1 MVWKIII
8 EILVLWALYAGYMA
22 VIVGKRGPLGGLFFY
37 PWEVQ
42 DRALRLGLIT
52 ADELKKRK
60 RFAYILLLAL
70 MLIVPMIMVL
80 FVNGARSY
88 FDCTWQF
95 YVLFLGAEFFD
106 WLFIDT
112 IWVALSDW
120 WLIPGAE
127 DLEPMWHT
135 PKAKAWKMPKLVFL
149 AMPLAV
155 IVGAVYWATG
165 LLLK

>member
-1 MVWKIII
+1 MNGKTHRNTSEKLLIAGMIGC
-8 EILVLWALYAGYMA
+8 ILF
-22 VIVGKRGPLGGLFFY
+22 VIAFMF
-37 PWEVQ
+37 
-42 DRALRLGLIT
+42 
-52 ADELKKRK
+52 
-60 RFAYILLLAL
+60 
-70 MLIVPMIMVL
+70 IVPMIMIL
-80 FVNGARSY
+80 LVNGARSW
-88 FDCTWQF
+88 FDCAWQF
-95 YVLFLGAEFFD
+95 YVLFLGTEFFD

-112 IWVALSDW
+112 IWAALSDW

-155 IVGAVYWATG
+155 IVGAVYWAIG

>member
-1 MVWKIII
+1 MYVR
-8 EILVLWALYAGYMA
+8 EY
-22 VIVGKRGPLGGLFFY
+22 GKEHKKTLLFFPVSCE
-37 PWEVQ
+37 PWQEF
-42 DRALRLGLIT
+42 AFAGE
-52 ADELKKRK
+52 ELAK
-60 RFAYILLLAL
+60 RFRVLQVAF
-70 MLIVPMIMVL
+70 MFIVPMIMIL
-80 FVNGARSY
+80 LVNGARSW
-88 FDCTWQF
+88 FDCAWQF

-112 IWVALSDW
+112 IWAALSDW

-155 IVGAVYWATG
+155 IVGAVYWAIG